1 MTNDSQLTFCILTF
15 DKTPW
20 LKKSLM
26 SIRRYCK
33 IDYFVK
39 ILSQG
44 RPDLELTKFLEQL
57 GDDKIELLTS
67 EVNLGCDGGRKFLAQ
82 RVMTPF
88 AMMLDDDMYL
98 TETSVMSALDVLQR
112 DSEIGT
118 VSMPQYSP
126 QGRLISPG
134 GQKLL
139 VRDGVIHMYRPSV
152 DTPTPWIEIQ
162 HIDGG
167 AMFFRTEMREVF
179 TWDDRSGFLQDL
191 DKSLQIVRSARWK
204 QAIAPRGRLVHD
216 RSWVGKKPNYEGTR
230 FNGMTLHRNYE
241 YFRKKWGLRLNLRTH
256 FLYEAVFPLVTLTRF
271 PVTVSQIDKYTRS
284 ARRLPV

>member
-1 MTNDSQLTFCILTF
+1 
-15 DKTPW
+15 
-20 LKKSLM
+20 M
-26 SIRRYCK
+26 SIRHHCK
-33 IDYFVK
+33 IDYLVK

-82 RVMTPF
+82 RVTTPF

-98 TETSVMSALDVLQR
+98 TETSVMSALDVLKTNP
-112 DSEIGT
+112 EIGT
-118 VSMPQYSP
+118 ISMPQYSP
-126 QGRLISPG
+126 QDRLISPG
-134 GQKLL
+134 GQKLI

-152 DTPTPWIEIQ
+152 DTPAPWIEIQ

-167 AMFFRTEMREVF
+167 AMFFRTEMREIF

-204 QAIAPRGRLVHD
+204 QAIAPRGRLIHD
-216 RSWVGKKPNYEGTR
+216 RSWVGKKPIYEGTR

-256 FLYEAVFPLVTLTRF
+256 LLYEAVFPLVTLTRF

>member
-1 MTNDSQLTFCILTF
+1 MANDSQLTFCILTF
-15 DKTPW
+15 NKTPW
-20 LKKSLM
+20 LKKSLI

-33 IDYFVK
+33 IDYSVK

-44 RPDLELTKFLEQL
+44 RPDLELTRFLEEL

-82 RVMTPF
+82 RVVTPY
-88 AMMLDDDMYL
+88 AMMIDDDMYL
-98 TETSVMSALDVLQR
+98 TESSVMSALDVLQR
-112 DSEIGT
+112 NPGIGT

-134 GQKLL
+134 GQKLS
-139 VRDGVIHMYRPSV
+139 VRAGVIHLYRPTLDPSS
-152 DTPTPWIEIQ
+152 WIEIQ

-167 AMFFRTEMREVF
+167 AMFFRTEMRECF

-191 DKSLQIVRSARWK
+191 DKSLQIVQSGRWK
-204 QAIAPRGRLVHD
+204 QAIAPRGKLIHD
-216 RSWVGKKPNYEGTR
+216 RSWVGKNPDYERTR

-256 FLYEAVFPLVTLTRF
+256 VLYEAIFPLVSLTRF

-284 ARRLPV
+284 SRRLPL